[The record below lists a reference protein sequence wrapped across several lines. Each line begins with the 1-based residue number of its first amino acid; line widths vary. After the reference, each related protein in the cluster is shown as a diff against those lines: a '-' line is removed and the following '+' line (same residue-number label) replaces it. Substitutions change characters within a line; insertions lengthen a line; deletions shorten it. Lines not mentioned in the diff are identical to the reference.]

1 MSVATVIFAALFLA
15 KRVEVRKAESKSEA
29 LAGEVLGIKC
39 SLAQAAARESDALAP
54 LTKESI
60 VEFLRREK
68 TSDIDAS
75 AGDGHIQFKIAGERY
90 YIDCIRLP
98 HQFVFSKGSHTTS
111 PEIRWDVLEQADVE
125 TMKEMVMVK
134 MHVNPGLGYDYLIVS
149 TTRTLAWTMVGKE
162 NSVV

>member
-1 MSVATVIFAALFLA
+1 M

-29 LAGEVLGIKC
+29 LAGEVLGLKC

-60 VEFLRREK
+60 VEFLRMEK

-90 YIDCIRLP
+90 YIDCNRLP
-98 HQFVFSKGSHTTS
+98 RQFVFSKGYHTTS
-111 PEIRWDVLEQADVE
+111 PEIRWDVLEQAAVE
-125 TMKEMVMVK
+125 TMKDMVMVK
-134 MHVNPGLGYDYLIVS
+134 MHVNPGLGYDNLIVP
-149 TTRTLAWTMVGKE
+149 TTRTLAGLWWEKKNLWFDE
-162 NSVV
+162 K